1 MVAATPFWSST
12 AMLRVR
18 VMRRGAG
25 PLTAAI
31 ALAATAAA
39 HAEDTAQA
47 TPDSPWHVM
56 IAPYAWAF
64 GLDGEIGV
72 GDRVADLDASFLDI
86 LDESDSLGAL
96 QGHVELQYGRFGAF
110 LDSAYAD
117 ITASL
122 DASASRRFL
131 EADLD
136 ADIEQEVLLAEAGL
150 FYRVLEEHPLW
161 TPTAGSHGGRLAFDV
176 LTGVRY
182 TRLDL
187 EVDAEL
193 AVNQR
198 EFEAEFEGERDW
210 FDPFVG
216 ARINLGLTDSIDL
229 SLRGDIGGF
238 EVGSDLAWNAQG
250 LLGYRFTMLGA
261 TATAW
266 GGYRALGED
275 YDDDPD
281 EGPFSWDMILH
292 GPIIG
297 LTMRW

>member
-1 MVAATPFWSST
+1 MLHTIPLRRVLRRTAGLLIAAN
-12 AMLRVR
+12 
-18 VMRRGAG
+18 
-25 PLTAAI
+25 
-31 ALAATAAA
+31 ALAASPAAA
-39 HAEDTAQA
+39 HAEEAAQA
-47 TPDSPWHVM
+47 APASPWHVM
-56 IAPYAWAF
+56 VAPYAWAF
-64 GLDGEIGV
+64 GLEGEVGV
-72 GDRVADLDASFLDI
+72 GDRAADLDASFLDI
-86 LDESDSLGAL
+86 LDRSDSLGAL

-110 LDSAYAD
+110 LDGAYAD

-131 EADLD
+131 QADLD

-161 TPTAGSHGGRLAFDV
+161 TPAAESHGGRLTFDV

-198 EFEAEFEGERDW
+198 QFEAEFEGVRDW

-216 ARINLGLTDSIDL
+216 GRINLGLTDSIDL
-229 SLRGDIGGF
+229 SLRADVGGF

-281 EGPFSWDMILH
+281 EGRFFWDMILH